1 MTVAVVV
8 WPGLL
13 ALWALM
19 VHTDLSLPLLEG
31 A

>member
-1 MTVAVVV
+1 MTVSEVV

-13 ALWALM
+13 ALRALM
-19 VHTDLSLPLLEG
+19 VYSDLSLPLLEG